1 MRTIVLLTQK
11 GGTGK
16 TTLAASLAVAAAQ
29 SGERVI
35 ALDLDPQASL
45 VHWAER
51 RAAAHAVNRIM
62 VEPLERER
70 LQRLRAIL
78 DGLASAGFTL
88 AIFDTAGADGP
99 AVRLITEAADLCLLP
114 ARPTRLDMEAT
125 AATFRALFLAKRKA
139 AFVLNQCPVTYRSSR
154 AGQAAKGLTELG
166 VLAEPMLATRMDYQD
181 AIAAGLGV
189 TEYDPG
195 GRAAAEI
202 KTLWNWSRAQFGSA
216 KNESKRMPRANQTNS
231 RANAPPSIAQ
241 ADKRQL
247 QPKSPSGRTGRHHLS
262 RWPQPAAVERKKYV
276 TTAVA
281 LKHEAPR
288 GRLVALPSRIE
299 VANHSAQCPKSN
311 RSNRSPIAGELTGMY
326 GFRAMTGSGRLS
338 RLRFVTGCNRQFR
351 SMNFNVET

>member
-1 MRTIVLLTQK
+1 MNLLSLFRRGSAPVARERLQILLAHERETRDQPDLLGVLREEILEVIARHVAFDPDKVQITMDRGSHRLDAGRRHRDSQSPPRQRRGIAAIEPARLYGEDGPSTVAMDQRVSLMRTIVFLTQK

-45 VHWAER
+45 VHWGER
-51 RAAAHAVNRIM
+51 RAAAHAPNRIM

-125 AATFRALFLAKRKA
+125 ASTFRTLFLAKRRA
-139 AFVLNQCPVTYRSSR
+139 AFVLNQCPVTYRSAR

-189 TEYDPG
+189 TEYDAG
-195 GRAAAEI
+195 GRAAHEI
-202 KTLWNWSRAQFGSA
+202 KMLWNWSRAQFDGAETEA
-216 KNESKRMPRANQTNS
+216 KNEAKSERPAEQRAN
-231 RANAPPSIAQ
+231 RQ
-241 ADKRQL
+241 A
-247 QPKSPSGRTGRHHLS
+247 
-262 RWPQPAAVERKKYV
+262 AA
-276 TTAVA
+276 
-281 LKHEAPR
+281 
-288 GRLVALPSRIE
+288 
-299 VANHSAQCPKSN
+299 
-311 RSNRSPIAGELTGMY
+311 
-326 GFRAMTGSGRLS
+326 
-338 RLRFVTGCNRQFR
+338 
-351 SMNFNVET
+351 

>member
-45 VHWAER
+45 VRWGER
-51 RAAAHAVNRIM
+51 RAAAHAANRIM
-62 VEPLERER
+62 IEPLERER

-88 AIFDTAGADGP
+88 AIFDTAGADAP

-114 ARPTRLDMEAT
+114 ARPTRLDVEAT
-125 AATFRALFLAKRKA
+125 ASTFRTAFLAKRKA

-154 AGQAAKGLTELG
+154 AGQAAKGLIELG
-166 VLAEPMLATRMDYQD
+166 VLAEPMLASRMDYQD

-202 KTLWNWSRAQFGSA
+202 KMLWNWSRAQFASPKGETKGETKSECKSERVA
-216 KNESKRMPRANQTNS
+216 DPR
-231 RANAPPSIAQ
+231 
-241 ADKRQL
+241 
-247 QPKSPSGRTGRHHLS
+247 
-262 RWPQPAAVERKKYV
+262 
-276 TTAVA
+276 
-281 LKHEAPR
+281 
-288 GRLVALPSRIE
+288 PSRQ
-299 VANHSAQCPKSN
+299 AA
-311 RSNRSPIAGELTGMY
+311 A
-326 GFRAMTGSGRLS
+326 AA
-338 RLRFVTGCNRQFR
+338 
-351 SMNFNVET
+351 